1 MPDHQHRRHV
11 RVLTTR
17 EAGVRHVDAATG
29 LPVGDTFSAEVQNM
43 SAGGALLLTQEPLRR
58 GARVHIEIAWTAPP
72 LTASLRG
79 RVVRVAAS
87 QARRPG
93 QRRVP
98 TRRLDTPRVAIVRW
112 VLQEA
117 KRTNQMS
124 APVRS

>member
-11 RVLTTR
+11 RVLTIR

-58 GARVHIEIAWTAPP
+58 GTGVHIEIAWTAPP

-79 RVVRVAAS
+79 RVVRVAACPAGAQVS
-87 QARRPG
+87 VEFQHA
-93 QRRVP
+93 
-98 TRRLDTPRVAIVRW
+98 DWTPRVAIVQW